1 MFSQFSKKGS
11 LGGVEKGAKIVFLRS
26 KAFRK
31 KKPKVKLLRKKVRLT
46 EEVSAKKKQKI
57 S

>member
-11 LGGVEKGAKIVFLRS
+11 LGGVEKGTKIVFLRS